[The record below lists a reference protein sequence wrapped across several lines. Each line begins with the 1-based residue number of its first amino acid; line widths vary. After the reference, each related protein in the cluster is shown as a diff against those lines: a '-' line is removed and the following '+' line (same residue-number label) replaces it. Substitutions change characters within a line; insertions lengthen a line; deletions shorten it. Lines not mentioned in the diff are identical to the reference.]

1 MIYLL
6 FVSFHSEPILLLV
19 QIAQVYDVL
28 GSGHGCD
35 ASAIAVHPSGEGKFA
50 TISMPLIATGG
61 AAQPPAAGPPKGEV
75 RLRTPVNN
83 FE

>member
-1 MIYLL
+1 MHFL
-6 FVSFHSEPILLLV
+6 
-19 QIAQVYDVL
+19 IAQVYDVL

-83 FE
+83 FHKIQNFFFGAKLQ